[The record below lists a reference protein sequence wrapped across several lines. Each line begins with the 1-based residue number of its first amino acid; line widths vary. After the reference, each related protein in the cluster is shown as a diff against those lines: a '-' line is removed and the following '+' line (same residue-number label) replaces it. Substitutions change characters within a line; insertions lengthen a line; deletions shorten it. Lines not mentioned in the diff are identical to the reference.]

1 MALSHNLLSLPMTA
15 EFLAPFQN
23 RIEVKLTER
32 LSTFGQPAALNDAMA
47 YACLGGGK
55 RLRATLV
62 YLSADALG
70 LSLDRA
76 DITALAVELIH
87 AYSLIHDDLPAMDDD
102 ALRRGK
108 PSTHIKFGEALAIL
122 AGDALQALAFQTLA
136 EDVLLD
142 PAARLRLIQALSAAC
157 GVQGMVG
164 GQVHDMT
171 GEHQALSLSALTE
184 MHALKTG
191 ALIEF
196 SAASAAIM
204 ASNQS
209 DFEQTLRAFGAQL
222 GLAFQVQDDILDE
235 TSSTEVLGKQQG
247 SDRARAKSTFVSLMG
262 LEAAQNHLADLMKT
276 ALNLLQ
282 QSQLETENLRALAH
296 YMVERKH

>member
-1 MALSHNLLSLPMTA
+1 MTA

-23 RIEVKLTER
+23 RIEVKLAQR
-32 LSTFGQPAALNDAMA
+32 LSTFDQPKALLDAMQ

-70 LSLDRA
+70 LNLDQA
-76 DITALAVELIH
+76 DSAAIAVELIH

-102 ALRRGK
+102 GLRRGK
-108 PSTHIKFGEALAIL
+108 PSTHIQFGEALAIL
-122 AGDALQALAFQTLA
+122 AGDALQAAAFQTLA
-136 EDVLLD
+136 EDELLD
-142 PAARLRLIQALSAAC
+142 PAARLRLIQALSIAS
-157 GVQGMVG
+157 GIQGMVG
-164 GQVHDMT
+164 GQVHDMA

-196 SAASAAIM
+196 SAASAAII
-204 ASNQS
+204 ANNQRV
-209 DFEQTLRAFGAQL
+209 EPLLRAFGAQL

-235 TSSTEVLGKQQG
+235 TSSTETLGKQQG
-247 SDRARAKSTFVSLMG
+247 SDRAQAKSTFVSLLG
-262 LEAAQNHLADLMKT
+262 LETAQNHLADLMKT

-282 QSQLETENLRALAH
+282 QSQLETDNLRALVH

>member
-1 MALSHNLLSLPMTA
+1 MTA
-15 EFLAPFQN
+15 EFLTPFQN
-23 RIEVKLTER
+23 RIEVKLAQR
-32 LSTFGQPAALNDAMA
+32 LSLFDQPKALSDAMA

-70 LSLDRA
+70 LSLDHA
-76 DITALAVELIH
+76 DSTAIAVELIH

-108 PSTHIKFGEALAIL
+108 PSTHIAFGEALAIL

-142 PAARLRLIQALSAAC
+142 PAARLRLIQALSAAS
-157 GVQGMVG
+157 GVNGMVG
-164 GQVHDMT
+164 GQVHDMA
-171 GEHQALSLSALTE
+171 GEHQTLSLSALTE

-196 SAASAAIM
+196 SAASATIM
-204 ASNQS
+204 AGNQP
-209 DFEQTLRAFGAQL
+209 DVERMLRAFGAQL

-235 TSSTEVLGKQQG
+235 TGSTETLGKQQG
-247 SDRARAKSTFVSLMG
+247 SDRAQAKSTFVSLLG
-262 LEAAQNHLADLMKT
+262 LEAAQTHLADRLQT
-276 ALNLLQ
+276 VLNALK
-282 QSQLETENLRALAH
+282 QSPLETDKLLALVH
-296 YMVERKH
+296 SMVERKY

>member
-1 MALSHNLLSLPMTA
+1 MTA

-23 RIEVKLTER
+23 RIEVKLAQR
-32 LSTFGQPAALNDAMA
+32 LSAFDQPKTLSDAMA

-62 YLSADALG
+62 YLSAEALG
-70 LSLDRA
+70 INLDQA
-76 DITALAVELIH
+76 DSTAIAVELIH

-102 ALRRGK
+102 PLRRGK
-108 PSTHIKFGEALAIL
+108 PSTHIQFGDALAIL
-122 AGDALQALAFQTLA
+122 AGDALQAAAFQTLA

-142 PAARLRLIQALSAAC
+142 PAARLRLIQALSAAS
-157 GVQGMVG
+157 GIQGMVG
-164 GQVHDMT
+164 GQVLDMA
-171 GEHQALSLSALTE
+171 GEHQTLSLSALSE

-204 ASNQS
+204 ADKQVP
-209 DFEQTLRAFGAQL
+209 FERLLRAFGAQL

-235 TSSTEVLGKQQG
+235 TSSTETLGKQQG
-247 SDRARAKSTFVSLMG
+247 SDRAQAKSTFVSLLG
-262 LEAAQNHLADLMKT
+262 LEAAQNHLADLTKT
-276 ALNLLQ
+276 ALNLLE
-282 QSQLETENLRALAH
+282 QSPLETDNLSALVH

>member
-1 MALSHNLLSLPMTA
+1 MTA

-23 RIEVKLTER
+23 RIEEKLAQR
-32 LSTFGQPAALNDAMA
+32 LSTFDQPKALSDAMA

-55 RLRATLV
+55 RLRASLV

-70 LSLDRA
+70 LNLDQA
-76 DITALAVELIH
+76 DSAAIAVELIH

-102 ALRRGK
+102 GLRRGK
-108 PSTHIKFGEALAIL
+108 PSTHIQFGEALAIL
-122 AGDALQALAFQTLA
+122 AGDALQAAAFQTLA

-142 PAARLRLIQALSAAC
+142 PAARLRLIQALSTAS
-157 GVQGMVG
+157 GIQGMVG
-164 GQVHDMT
+164 GQVHDMA
-171 GEHQALSLSALTE
+171 GEHPGLSLSALTE

-196 SAASAAIM
+196 SAASAAII
-204 ASNQS
+204 ANNQRI
-209 DFEQTLRAFGAQL
+209 EPLLRAFGAQL

-235 TSSTEVLGKQQG
+235 NSSTETLGKQQG
-247 SDRARAKSTFVSLMG
+247 SDRAQAKSTFVSLLG
-262 LEAAQNHLADLMKT
+262 LEAAQNHLADLIQT
-276 ALNLLQ
+276 AVKLLQ
-282 QSQLETENLRALAH
+282 QSQLETDNLLALAH